1 MQTSKSVYDKC
12 YRSFRNVRYPCISG
26 NLKHT
31 GMTLCIWNKQNTFRD
46 FPGGPVIKNPPCN
59 TGDVG
64 SIPGQGTRIP
74 RAAGQ
79 LSLQVPSLEATTRES
94 VCLNGRSDM
103 MQLRPSAAK

>member
-1 MQTSKSVYDKC
+1 M
-12 YRSFRNVRYPCISG
+12 
-26 NLKHT
+26 
-31 GMTLCIWNKQNTFRD
+31 
-46 FPGGPVIKNPPCN
+46 IKNPPCN

-94 VCLNGRSDM
+94 VCLNERSDM